1 MAMRLQKLPR
11 LEYISTL
18 LIAPR
23 LLLTDTRLLLTDARL
38 LLTDT
43 RLLLTDTRLF
53 FVKFSREFKQEVA
66 PNFQDQAL

>member
-18 LIAPR
+18 LIAP
-23 LLLTDTRLLLTDARL
+23 RLLLTDARL